1 MLRTSLQDLNR
12 LKLNHLPPATY
23 EGKLRVL
30 VLNMGQMGFK
40 TFGEHFCQTLERRDD
55 VDTAFTS
62 RKLNWLFRYF

>member
-1 MLRTSLQDLNR
+1 MLRALLSDLR
-12 LKLNHLPPATY
+12 EVQPSHLPPARR

-30 VLNMGQMGFK
+30 VLNIGQLGFK

-55 VDTAFTS
+55 VDTTFTS